1 MARWTVSVMMPRK
14 YPSRSPKATERGIL
28 RPGGKQMTYTA
39 PLADMR
45 FALREVAGLQQIAAL
60 PGYEH
65 ATDDTIDA
73 VLEEAAKLA
82 GNGLAPLNREGDK
95 AGAKLENGVVRTAPG
110 FAGLYK
116 EFVDGG
122 WNSLPFDPEFGG
134 QGMPWLLAAT
144 VQEMWQAANMG
155 FGLVLLLNQGA
166 IDAIHHHGSAEQKA
180 TFLPRMISG
189 EWTGTMNLTEP
200 QAGSDLAQLKTR
212 AARSG
217 DHYLVSGQK
226 IFITYGE
233 HDMAENIVHLVLART
248 PDAQAGVRG
257 ISLFIVPKF
266 LVGADGKPAK
276 RNDLRCVS
284 LEHKLGIHA
293 SPTCVM
299 SFGDDGGAVGY
310 LVGEEGRGLSYM
322 FTMMNNARLA
332 VGIQGLAIAERAYQQ
347 AAAFAKTRVQSK
359 DDASDKPQPVPIVHH
374 ADVRR
379 MLMTM
384 RAQIEAM
391 RALGYY
397 TAAGIDGALKHPDR
411 DSARK
416 IQDRV
421 DLLIPIVKAWFTDL
435 GNEIA
440 SLGVQIHGGMGFIEE
455 TGAAQHLRDARIL
468 PIYEGTNGIQARDL
482 VGRKVAKDGGETMLA
497 LVAEMRATAEE
508 MKASPGDDLAAIRGA
523 LQVAADALED
533 ATRWVAQSV
542 KADLVAALAGSVPFL
557 RLAGTA
563 LGGWLLARSA
573 LAAQGK
579 LAGRDGDPAFLE
591 AKVVTAR
598 FYAEVILPPALAQL
612 GPLKAAGRTVF
623 ALEESQL

>member
-1 MARWTVSVMMPRK
+1 
-14 YPSRSPKATERGIL
+14 
-28 RPGGKQMTYTA
+28 MTYTA

-45 FALREVAGLQQIAAL
+45 FALREVAGLGRIAGL

-65 ATDDTIDA
+65 ATDDTVDA

-82 GNGLAPLNREGDK
+82 GNGLAPLNRDGDK

-110 FAGLYK
+110 FVGIYK

-122 WNSLPFDPEFGG
+122 WNSLPFDPAFGG
-134 QGMPWLLAAT
+134 QGMPWLLATT

-166 IDAIHHHGSAEQKA
+166 IDAIHHHGSPEQKA
-180 TFLPRMISG
+180 TYLPKMISG

-200 QAGSDLAQLKTR
+200 QAGSDLGQLKTR
-212 AARSG
+212 AVRKG
-217 DHYLVSGQK
+217 DHYLIAGQK

-233 HDMAENIVHLVLART
+233 HDLTENIVHLVLART
-248 PDAQAGVRG
+248 PDAPSGVRG

-266 LVGADGKPAK
+266 LVGPDGKPGK

-322 FTMMNNARLA
+322 FTMMNNARLS

-347 AAAFAKTRVQSK
+347 AAAFARTRVQSK
-359 DDASDKPQPVPIVHH
+359 DDASPEPKSVPIVHH

-397 TAAGIDGALKHPDR
+397 TAAGIDGALKDPDKET
-411 DSARK
+411 ARRT
-416 IQDRV
+416 QDRV

-440 SLGVQIHGGMGFIEE
+440 SMGVQVHGGMGFIEE

-482 VGRKVAKDGGETMLA
+482 VGRKVAKDGGETMLG
-497 LVAEMRATAEE
+497 LVAEMRATADE
-508 MKASPGDDLAAIRGA
+508 MKSVPGDDIAVIRAAVV
-523 LQVAADALED
+523 VAADALED
-533 ATRWVAQSV
+533 ATKWVAQSV
-542 KADLVAALAGSVPFL
+542 KADLVMALAGSVPFL

-573 LAAQGK
+573 LVAQQR
-579 LAGRDGDPAFLE
+579 LAVRDGDPAFLE
-591 AKVVTAR
+591 AKLVTAR
-598 FYAEVILPPALAQL
+598 FYAEVVLPPALAQL

-623 ALEESQL
+623 VLTEEQF

>member
-1 MARWTVSVMMPRK
+1 
-14 YPSRSPKATERGIL
+14 
-28 RPGGKQMTYTA
+28 MTYTA

-45 FALREVAGLQQIAAL
+45 FALREVAGLSGVAAL

-95 AGAKLENGVVRTAPG
+95 VGAKLENGVVRTAPG
-110 FAGLYK
+110 FAAIYK
-116 EFVDGG
+116 EFVEGG

-134 QGMPWLLAAT
+134 QGMPWLLATT

-166 IDAIHHHGSAEQKA
+166 IDAIHHHGSDAQKA
-180 TFLPRMISG
+180 TYLPKMISG

-200 QAGSDLAQLKTR
+200 QAGSDLGQLKSR
-212 AARSG
+212 AVKNG
-217 DHYLVSGQK
+217 DHYLVTGQK

-248 PDAQAGVRG
+248 PDAPAGVRG
-257 ISLFIVPKF
+257 ISLFIVPKY
-266 LVGADGKPAK
+266 LANEDGTPGK

-322 FTMMNNARLA
+322 FTMMNNARLS

-347 AAAFAKTRVQSK
+347 AAAFARTRVQSK
-359 DDASDKPQPVPIVHH
+359 DDGSPKPASVAIVHH

-379 MLMTM
+379 MLMSM
-384 RAQIEAM
+384 RSQIEAM

-397 TAAGIDGALKHPDR
+397 TAAGIDGALKQPDKEAGR
-411 DSARK
+411 R

-440 SLGVQIHGGMGFIEE
+440 STGVQIHGGMGFIEE

-497 LVAEMRATAEE
+497 LVAEMRATAED
-508 MKASPGDDLAAIRGA
+508 MKAAPGDDIEAIRAGLVA
-523 LQVAADALED
+523 AADALED
-533 ATRWVAQSV
+533 ATKWVAQSV
-542 KADLVAALAGSVPFL
+542 KAELVNALAGSVPFL

-573 LAAQGK
+573 LVAQNK
-579 LAGRDGDPAFLE
+579 LAARDGDPAFLE
-591 AKVVTAR
+591 AKLVTAR

-623 ALEESQL
+623 VLAEEQF

>member
-1 MARWTVSVMMPRK
+1 
-14 YPSRSPKATERGIL
+14 
-28 RPGGKQMTYTA
+28 MTYSA
-39 PLADMR
+39 PLADIR
-45 FALREVAGLQQIAAL
+45 FALREVAGLAGVSAL

-65 ATDDTIDA
+65 ATDDTVDA

-82 GNGLAPLNREGDK
+82 GNGLAPLNRDGDK
-95 AGAKLENGVVRTAPG
+95 IGATLENGVVRTAPG
-110 FAGLYK
+110 FAGIYK
-116 EFVDGG
+116 EFVAGG

-134 QGMPWLLAAT
+134 QGMPWLLAT
-144 VQEMWQAANMG
+144 SVQEMWQAANMG

-166 IDAIHHHGSAEQKA
+166 IDAIHHHGSPEQRA
-180 TFLPRMISG
+180 TYLPRMISG

-200 QAGSDLAQLKTR
+200 QAGSDLGQLKSR
-212 AARSG
+212 AVREG
-217 DHYLVSGQK
+217 DHYLITGQK
-226 IFITYGE
+226 IFITYGD

-248 PDAQAGVRG
+248 PDAPAGVRG

-266 LVGADGKPAK
+266 LVGADGAPGK
-276 RNDLRCVS
+276 RNDLHCVS

-299 SFGDDGGAVGY
+299 SFGDDGGAVGH

-322 FTMMNNARLA
+322 FTMMNNARLS

-347 AAAFAKTRVQSK
+347 AAAFARTRVQSK
-359 DDASDKPQPVPIVHH
+359 DDGSPRPESVAIVHH

-397 TAAGIDGALKHPDR
+397 TAAGIDGALKHPDKEA
-411 DSARK
+411 ARK

-440 SLGVQIHGGMGFIEE
+440 STGVQIHGGMGFIEE

-497 LVAEMRATAEE
+497 LIAEMRALAEE
-508 MKASPGDDLAAIRGA
+508 MKAAPGDDLAAIRTA
-523 LQVAADALED
+523 VLASAEALED
-533 ATRWVAQSV
+533 ATKWVAQSV

-573 LAAQGK
+573 LVAQTK
-579 LAGRDGDPAFLE
+579 LATRDGDPAFLE
-591 AKVVTAR
+591 AKLITAR
-598 FYAEVILPPALAQL
+598 FYAEVVLPPALAQL

-623 ALEESQL
+623 ALKEDQF

>member
-1 MARWTVSVMMPRK
+1 
-14 YPSRSPKATERGIL
+14 
-28 RPGGKQMTYTA
+28 MTYTA

-45 FALREVAGLQQIAAL
+45 FALREVAGLSGVAAL

-73 VLEEAAKLA
+73 VLEEAGKLA

-95 AGAKLENGVVRTAPG
+95 VGARLENGVVRTAPG
-110 FAGLYK
+110 FAAIYK
-116 EFVDGG
+116 EFVEGG

-134 QGMPWLLAAT
+134 QGMPWLLATA

-166 IDAIHHHGSAEQKA
+166 IDAIHHHGSEEQKA
-180 TFLPRMISG
+180 IYLPRMISG

-200 QAGSDLAQLKTR
+200 QAGSDLGQLKSR
-212 AARSG
+212 AVKNG

-248 PDAQAGVRG
+248 PDAPAGVRG
-257 ISLFIVPKF
+257 ISLFIVPKY
-266 LVGADGKPAK
+266 LPGADGTPGK

-322 FTMMNNARLA
+322 FTMMNNARLS

-347 AAAFAKTRVQSK
+347 AAAFARSRVQSK
-359 DDASDKPQPVPIVHH
+359 DDGSAAPASVSIVHH

-379 MLMTM
+379 MLMSM

-397 TAAGIDGALKHPDR
+397 TAAGIDGALKQPDK
-411 DSARK
+411 AAGRK

-440 SLGVQIHGGMGFIEE
+440 STGVQIHGGMGFVEE

-497 LVAEMRATAEE
+497 LVAEMRVTAEE
-508 MKASPGDDLAAIRGA
+508 MKAAPGDDIEAIRAGLVA
-523 LQVAADALED
+523 AADALED

-542 KADLVAALAGSVPFL
+542 KTELVNALAGSVPFL

-573 LAAQGK
+573 LVAKARLGQ
-579 LAGRDGDPAFLE
+579 RDGDPAFLK
-591 AKVVTAR
+591 AKLVTAR
-598 FYAEVILPPALAQL
+598 FYAEVILPPALAEL

-623 ALEESQL
+623 ALTEEQF

>member
-1 MARWTVSVMMPRK
+1 
-14 YPSRSPKATERGIL
+14 
-28 RPGGKQMTYTA
+28 MTYTA

-45 FALREVAGLQQIAAL
+45 FALREVAELGRVAAL

-65 ATDDTIDA
+65 ATDDMIDA

-82 GNGLAPLNREGDK
+82 GQGLAPLNRDGDK
-95 AGAKLENGVVRTAPG
+95 VGAKLENGVVRTAPG
-110 FAGLYK
+110 FAAIYK
-116 EFVDGG
+116 EFVAGG

-134 QGMPWLLAAT
+134 QGMPWVLAAT

-166 IDAIHHHGSAEQKA
+166 IDAIHHHGSPEQKA
-180 TFLPRMISG
+180 KYLPKMISG

-200 QAGSDLAQLKTR
+200 QAGSDLGQLKSR
-212 AARSG
+212 AVREG
-217 DHYLVSGQK
+217 EHYRITGQK

-248 PDAQAGVRG
+248 PDAPAGVRG

-266 LVGADGKPAK
+266 LVGEDSKPGK
-276 RNDLRCVS
+276 RNDLKCVS

-322 FTMMNNARLA
+322 FTMMNNARLS

-347 AAAFAKTRVQSK
+347 AASFARTRVQSK
-359 DDASDKPQPVPIVHH
+359 DDGSPKPDPVSIVHH

-397 TAAGIDGALKHPDR
+397 TAAAIDGGLRHPDKEA
-411 DSARK
+411 ARK
-416 IQDRV
+416 TQDRA

-440 SLGVQIHGGMGFIEE
+440 SLGVQVHGGMGFIEE

-482 VGRKVAKDGGETMLA
+482 VGRKVTKDGGDTMLA
-497 LVAEMRATAEE
+497 LVAEMRALADA
-508 MKASPGDDLAAIRGA
+508 MKAAPGDDIAALRAG
-523 LQVAADALED
+523 VAAAAEALGE
-533 ATRWVAQSV
+533 ATKWIAETA
-542 KADLVAALAGSVPFL
+542 KGDLANALAGSVPFL

-563 LGGWLLARSA
+563 LGAWLLAKGAMVAEAR
-573 LAAQGK
+573 LAA
-579 LAGRDGDPAFLE
+579 REGDAAFNE
-591 AKVVTAR
+591 AKIVTAR

-612 GPLKAAGRTVF
+612 GPLKSAGGTVF
-623 ALEESQL
+623 ALKEEQF

>member
-1 MARWTVSVMMPRK
+1 
-14 YPSRSPKATERGIL
+14 
-28 RPGGKQMTYTA
+28 MTYTA

-45 FALREVAGLQQIAAL
+45 FALREIAGLARIAAL

-82 GNGLAPLNREGDK
+82 GNGLAPLNQEGDRV
-95 AGAKLENGVVRTAPG
+95 GARLENGVVRTPPG
-110 FAGLYK
+110 FAGIYK
-116 EFVDGG
+116 EFVAGG
-122 WNSLPFDPEFGG
+122 WNSLPFETEFGG
-134 QGMPWLLAAT
+134 QGMPWLLAT
-144 VQEMWQAANMG
+144 SVQEMWQSANMG

-166 IDAIHHHGSAEQKA
+166 IDAIQHHGSAEQKA
-180 TFLPRMISG
+180 AYLSKMISG
-189 EWTGTMNLTEP
+189 DWTGTMNLTEP
-200 QAGSDLAQLKTR
+200 QAGSDLGQLKSR
-212 AARSG
+212 AVRQDG
-217 DHYLVSGQK
+217 HHLITGQK

-248 PDAQAGVRG
+248 PDAPAGVRG

-266 LVGADGKPAK
+266 QVNADGSLGA

-299 SFGDDGGAVGY
+299 SFGDDGGAVGH

-332 VGIQGLAIAERAYQQ
+332 VGVQGLAIAERAYQQ
-347 AAAFAKTRVQSK
+347 AAAFARNRVQSK
-359 DDASDKPQPVPIVHH
+359 DDGIADPKPVSIVHH

-384 RAQIEAM
+384 RSQIEAM

-397 TAAGIDGALKHPDR
+397 TAAAIDGALKDPDAAAGKR
-411 DSARK
+411 M
-416 IQDRV
+416 QDRADV
-421 DLLIPIVKAWFTDL
+421 LIPIVKAWFTDL

-440 SLGVQIHGGMGFIEE
+440 SMAVQVHGGMGFIEE

-482 VGRKVAKDGGETMLA
+482 VGRKIARDGGEAMQA
-497 LVAEMRATAEE
+497 LVAEMRGLIDEL
-508 MKASPGDDLAAIRGA
+508 KSQPGDELAAIREGLEA
-523 LQVAADALED
+523 AADALAD
-533 ATRWVAQSV
+533 ATKWVAQSV
-542 KADLVAALAGSVPFL
+542 KADLVTALAGSAPFL

-563 LGGWLLARSA
+563 LGGWLLAKGA
-573 LAAQGK
+573 LVAQGK
-579 LAGRDGDPAFLE
+579 LATRDGDPAFLE
-591 AKVVTAR
+591 AKLVTAR
-598 FYAEVILPPALAQL
+598 FYAEVVLPPALAQL

-623 ALEESQL
+623 ALKEDQF

>member
-1 MARWTVSVMMPRK
+1 
-14 YPSRSPKATERGIL
+14 
-28 RPGGKQMTYTA
+28 MTYTA

-45 FALREVAGLQQIAAL
+45 FALREVAGLGKIASL

-95 AGAKLENGVVRTAPG
+95 VGAKLENGVVRTAPG
-110 FAGLYK
+110 FAGIYK
-116 EFVDGG
+116 EFVEGG

-166 IDAIHHHGSAEQKA
+166 IDAIHHHGSDAQKA
-180 TFLPRMISG
+180 QYLPKMISG

-200 QAGSDLAQLKTR
+200 QAGSDLGQLKSR
-212 AARSG
+212 AIKSG
-217 DHYLVSGQK
+217 DHYLVTGQK

-233 HDMAENIVHLVLART
+233 HDLTENIVHLVLART
-248 PDAQAGVRG
+248 PDAPAGVRG

-266 LVGADGKPAK
+266 LPDADGKPGK

-299 SFGDDGGAVGY
+299 SFGDDGGAVGH

-322 FTMMNNARLA
+322 FTMMNNARLS

-347 AAAFAKTRVQSK
+347 AAAFARSRVQSK
-359 DDASDKPQPVPIVHH
+359 DDGSPKPDSVSIVHH
-374 ADVRR
+374 PDVRR
-379 MLMTM
+379 MLMSM
-384 RAQIEAM
+384 RSQIEAM

-397 TAAGIDGALKHPDR
+397 TAAGIDGALRDPDKAA
-411 DSARK
+411 ARK
-416 IQDRV
+416 TQDRV

-440 SLGVQIHGGMGFIEE
+440 STGVQIHGGMGFIEE

-482 VGRKVAKDGGETMLA
+482 VGRKVTKDGGEAMLG
-497 LVAEMRATAEE
+497 LVAEMRALAAE
-508 MKASPGDDLAAIRGA
+508 MKKAPGDDLEAIAAGVTA
-523 LQVAADALED
+523 SADALED
-533 ATRWVAQSV
+533 ATKWVAQTA
-542 KADLVAALAGSVPFL
+542 KAELANALAGSVPFL

-563 LGGWLLARSA
+563 LGGWLLAKSA
-573 LAAQGK
+573 LVAQQK
-579 LAGRDGDPAFLE
+579 LAERDGDPAFLE
-591 AKVVTAR
+591 AKLITAR
-598 FYAEVILPPALAQL
+598 FYADVILPPALAQL

-623 ALEESQL
+623 ALREEQF

>member
-1 MARWTVSVMMPRK
+1 
-14 YPSRSPKATERGIL
+14 
-28 RPGGKQMTYTA
+28 MTYTA

-82 GNGLAPLNREGDK
+82 GNGLAPLNRDGDK

-110 FAGLYK
+110 FAGIYK
-116 EFVDGG
+116 EFVAGG
-122 WNSLPFDPEFGG
+122 WNSLPFDPEYGG

-144 VQEMWQAANMG
+144 VQEMWQAAHIG
-155 FGLVLLLNQGA
+155 RPSLVLLLNQGA
-166 IDAIHHHGSAEQKA
+166 IDAIHHHGSADQKT

-200 QAGSDLAQLKTR
+200 QAGSDLAQLKSR
-212 AARSG
+212 AVKNG
-217 DHYLVSGQK
+217 DHYLVTGQK

-248 PDAQAGVRG
+248 PDAPAGVRG

-266 LVGADGKPAK
+266 LVGADGKLAA

-299 SFGDDGGAVGY
+299 SFGDGGGAVGY

-322 FTMMNNARLA
+322 FTMMNNARLS

-359 DDASDKPQPVPIVHH
+359 DDGSDKPQPVSIVHH

-411 DSARK
+411 AAAKK

-440 SLGVQIHGGMGFIEE
+440 STGVQIHGGMGFIEE

-508 MKASPGDDLAAIRGA
+508 LKAAPGDDLAAIRIA
-523 LQVAADALED
+523 LEAAAAALED
-533 ATRWVAQSV
+533 ATKWVAQSV

-598 FYAEVILPPALAQL
+598 FYAEVILPPAVAQL

-623 ALEESQL
+623 ALSEAQL

>member
-1 MARWTVSVMMPRK
+1 
-14 YPSRSPKATERGIL
+14 
-28 RPGGKQMTYTA
+28 MTYTA

-45 FALREVAGLQQIAAL
+45 FALREVAGLSGVAAL

-73 VLEEAAKLA
+73 VLEEAGKLA

-95 AGAKLENGVVRTAPG
+95 VGARLENGVVRTAPG
-110 FAGLYK
+110 LAAIYK
-116 EFVDGG
+116 EFVEGG

-134 QGMPWLLAAT
+134 QGMPWLLATA

-166 IDAIHHHGSAEQKA
+166 IDAIHHHGSEEQKA
-180 TFLPRMISG
+180 AYLPKMISG

-200 QAGSDLAQLKTR
+200 QAGSDLGQLKSR
-212 AARSG
+212 AVKSG

-226 IFITYGE
+226 IYITYGE

-248 PDAQAGVRG
+248 PDAPAGVRG
-257 ISLFIVPKF
+257 ISLFIVPKY
-266 LVGADGKPAK
+266 LPDADGKPGK

-322 FTMMNNARLA
+322 FTMMNNARLS

-347 AAAFAKTRVQSK
+347 AAAFARTRVQSK
-359 DDASDKPQPVPIVHH
+359 DDGSAAPASVSIVHH

-379 MLMTM
+379 MLMSM

-397 TAAGIDGALKHPDR
+397 TAAGIDGALKQPDKAA
-411 DSARK
+411 SRK

-440 SLGVQIHGGMGFIEE
+440 STGVQIHGGMGFIED

-508 MKASPGDDLAAIRGA
+508 MKAAPGDDIEAIRTGLEA
-523 LQVAADALED
+523 AADALED
-533 ATRWVAQSV
+533 ATRWVAQAV
-542 KADLVAALAGSVPFL
+542 KTELVSALAGSVPFL

-573 LAAQGK
+573 LVAQTRLGQ
-579 LAGRDGDPAFLE
+579 RDGDPAFLE
-591 AKVVTAR
+591 AKLVTAR

-623 ALEESQL
+623 VLSEEQF

>member
-1 MARWTVSVMMPRK
+1 
-14 YPSRSPKATERGIL
+14 
-28 RPGGKQMTYTA
+28 MTYTA

-45 FALREVAGLQQIAAL
+45 FALRELAGLAGVAAL

-82 GNGLAPLNREGDK
+82 GNGLAPLNRDGDK
-95 AGAKLENGVVRTAPG
+95 IGATLENGVVRTAPG
-110 FAGLYK
+110 FAAIYK
-116 EFVDGG
+116 EFVEGG
-122 WNSLPFDPEFGG
+122 WNSLPFDPAFGG
-134 QGMPWLLAAT
+134 QGMPWLLATT

-166 IDAIHHHGSAEQKA
+166 IDAIHHHGSEAQKA
-180 TFLPRMISG
+180 AYLPKMISG

-200 QAGSDLAQLKTR
+200 QAGSDLGQLKSR
-212 AARSG
+212 AVKDG

-226 IFITYGE
+226 IYITYGE

-248 PDAQAGVRG
+248 PDAPAGVRG
-257 ISLFIVPKF
+257 ISLFIVPKY
-266 LVGADGKPAK
+266 LPDADGKPGK

-322 FTMMNNARLA
+322 FTMMNNARLS

-347 AAAFAKTRVQSK
+347 AAAFARSRVQSK
-359 DDASDKPQPVPIVHH
+359 DDGSTAPASVSIVHH

-379 MLMTM
+379 MLMSM

-397 TAAGIDGALKHPDR
+397 TAAGIDGALKQPDKAAGR
-411 DSARK
+411 R

-440 SLGVQIHGGMGFIEE
+440 STGVQIHGGMGFIED

-497 LVAEMRATAEE
+497 LVAEMRATAQE
-508 MKASPGDDLAAIRGA
+508 MKAAPGDDIEAIRTGLMA
-523 LQVAADALED
+523 AADALED
-533 ATRWVAQSV
+533 ATKWVAQSV
-542 KADLVAALAGSVPFL
+542 KAELVNALAGSVPFL
-557 RLAGTA
+557 HLAGTA
-563 LGGWLLARSA
+563 LGGWLLARGA
-573 LAAQGK
+573 LVAQTRLGQ
-579 LAGRDGDPAFLE
+579 RDGDPAFLE
-591 AKVVTAR
+591 AKLVTAR

-612 GPLKAAGRTVF
+612 GPLKAAGRTVV
-623 ALEESQL
+623 ALADEQF

>member
-1 MARWTVSVMMPRK
+1 M
-14 YPSRSPKATERGIL
+14 
-28 RPGGKQMTYTA
+28 
-39 PLADMR
+39 
-45 FALREVAGLQQIAAL
+45 
-60 PGYEH
+60 
-65 ATDDTIDA
+65 
-73 VLEEAAKLA
+73 
-82 GNGLAPLNREGDK
+82 
-95 AGAKLENGVVRTAPG
+95 
-110 FAGLYK
+110 
-116 EFVDGG
+116 
-122 WNSLPFDPEFGG
+122 
-134 QGMPWLLAAT
+134 
-144 VQEMWQAANMG
+144 
-155 FGLVLLLNQGA
+155 
-166 IDAIHHHGSAEQKA
+166 
-180 TFLPRMISG
+180 
-189 EWTGTMNLTEP
+189 
-200 QAGSDLAQLKTR
+200 
-212 AARSG
+212 
-217 DHYLVSGQK
+217 
-226 IFITYGE
+226 
-233 HDMAENIVHLVLART
+233 HLVLART
-248 PDAQAGVRG
+248 PDAPAGVRG

-266 LVGADGKPAK
+266 LAGADGAPGK

-310 LVGEEGRGLSYM
+310 LVGEEGRGLAYM
-322 FTMMNNARLA
+322 FTMMNNARLS

-347 AAAFAKTRVQSK
+347 AAAFARTRVQSK
-359 DDASDKPQPVPIVHH
+359 DDGSAKPESVSIVHH

-397 TAAGIDGALKHPDR
+397 TAAGIDGALKHPDKET
-411 DSARK
+411 ARK
-416 IQDRV
+416 TQDRV

-440 SLGVQIHGGMGFIEE
+440 STGVQIHGGMGFIEE

-497 LVAEMRATAEE
+497 LVAEMRALADE
-508 MKASPGDDLAAIRGA
+508 MKAAPGDDLAAIRAGVLA
-523 LQVAADALED
+523 SADALED
-533 ATRWVAQSV
+533 ATKWVAQSV
-542 KADLVAALAGSVPFL
+542 KADLVTALAGSVPFL

-573 LAAQGK
+573 LVAQTR
-579 LAGRDGDPAFLE
+579 LATRDGDPAFLE
-591 AKVVTAR
+591 AKLITAR

-623 ALEESQL
+623 ALKEDQF

>member
-1 MARWTVSVMMPRK
+1 
-14 YPSRSPKATERGIL
+14 
-28 RPGGKQMTYTA
+28 MTYTA

-45 FALREVAGLQQIAAL
+45 FALREVAGLDKVALL

-73 VLEEAAKLA
+73 VLEEAARLA
-82 GNGLAPLNREGDK
+82 GTGLAPLNREGDK
-95 AGAKLENGVVRTAPG
+95 AGARLENGVVRIAPG
-110 FAGLYK
+110 FTEIYK
-116 EFVDGG
+116 EFVQGG

-134 QGMPWLLAAT
+134 QGMPWLLATT

-166 IDAIHHHGSAEQKA
+166 IDAIHHHGSPQQKA
-180 TFLPRMISG
+180 TYLPKMISG

-200 QAGSDLAQLKTR
+200 QAGSDLAQLKSR
-212 AARSG
+212 AVKKD
-217 DHYLVSGQK
+217 DHYLISGQK

-233 HDMAENIVHLVLART
+233 HDLTENIVHLVLART
-248 PDAQAGVRG
+248 PDAPPGVRG

-266 LVGADGKPAK
+266 LPTDDGKPGK

-322 FTMMNNARLA
+322 FTMMNNARLS

-359 DDASDKPQPVPIVHH
+359 DDGNAQPQPVSIVHH

-379 MLMTM
+379 MLMSM

-397 TAAGIDGALKHPDR
+397 TAAGIDGALRHPDK
-411 DSARK
+411 DAARK
-416 IQDRV
+416 TQDRV

-440 SLGVQIHGGMGFIEE
+440 STGVQIHGGMGFIEE

-482 VGRKVAKDGGETMLA
+482 VGRKVTKDGGETMLG
-497 LVAEMRATAEE
+497 LVAEMRALAAELKTA
-508 MKASPGDDLAAIRGA
+508 PGDDLAAICAG
-523 LQVAADALED
+523 VAAGADALED
-533 ATRWVAQSV
+533 ATIWVAQT
-542 KADLVAALAGSVPFL
+542 ARAELTNALAGSVPFL

-563 LGGWLLARSA
+563 LGGWLLAKSA
-573 LAAQGK
+573 LVAQGRM
-579 LAGRDGDPAFLE
+579 AQRDGDPAFLE
-591 AKVVTAR
+591 AKIVTAR

-623 ALEESQL
+623 ALPEEQL

>member
-1 MARWTVSVMMPRK
+1 
-14 YPSRSPKATERGIL
+14 
-28 RPGGKQMTYTA
+28 MTYTA

-45 FALREVAGLQQIAAL
+45 FALREVAGLGKIASL

-82 GNGLAPLNREGDK
+82 GNGLAPLNRDGDK
-95 AGAKLENGVVRTAPG
+95 VGAKLENGVVRTAPG
-110 FAGLYK
+110 FTGIYK
-116 EFVDGG
+116 EFVEGG

-166 IDAIHHHGSAEQKA
+166 IDAIHHHGSDAQKA
-180 TFLPRMISG
+180 AYLPKMISG

-200 QAGSDLAQLKTR
+200 QAGSDLGQLKSR
-212 AARSG
+212 AVRNG

-233 HDMAENIVHLVLART
+233 HDLTENIVHLVLART
-248 PDAQAGVRG
+248 PDAPAGVRG

-266 LVGADGKPAK
+266 LLGADGKLAA

-322 FTMMNNARLA
+322 FTMMNNARLS

-347 AAAFAKTRVQSK
+347 AVAFAKQRVQSK
-359 DDASDKPQPVPIVHH
+359 DDGSPNPAPVSIIHH
-374 ADVRR
+374 PDVRR
-379 MLMTM
+379 MLMSM

-397 TAAGIDGALKHPDR
+397 TAAGIDGALRTPDKE
-411 DSARK
+411 AGRK

-440 SLGVQIHGGMGFIEE
+440 STGVQIHGGMGFIEE

-482 VGRKVAKDGGETMLA
+482 VGRKVTKDGGETMLA
-497 LVAEMRATAEE
+497 LVAEMRALATEMTA
-508 MKASPGDDLAAIRGA
+508 APGDDLAAIAAGVTA
-523 LQVAADALED
+523 AADALED
-533 ATRWVAQSV
+533 ATRWVAQSA
-542 KADLVAALAGSVPFL
+542 KANLADALAGSVPFL

-573 LAAQGK
+573 LVAQHK
-579 LAGRDGDPAFLE
+579 LASRDGDPAFLE
-591 AKVVTAR
+591 AKLITAR

-623 ALEESQL
+623 ALTEEQF

>member
-1 MARWTVSVMMPRK
+1 
-14 YPSRSPKATERGIL
+14 
-28 RPGGKQMTYTA
+28 MTYTA

-45 FALREVAGLQQIAAL
+45 FALREVAGLGRVAGL

-65 ATDDTIDA
+65 ATDDTVDA
-73 VLEEAAKLA
+73 VLEEAARLA
-82 GNGLAPLNREGDK
+82 GNGLAPLNRDGDK
-95 AGAKLENGVVRTAPG
+95 VGATLENGVVRTAPG
-110 FAGLYK
+110 FAAIYK
-116 EFVDGG
+116 EFVAGG

-134 QGMPWLLAAT
+134 QGMPWLLATT

-166 IDAIHHHGSAEQKA
+166 IDAIHHHGSPAQKA
-180 TFLPRMISG
+180 QYLPKMISG
-189 EWTGTMNLTEP
+189 DWTGTMNLTEP
-200 QAGSDLAQLKTR
+200 QAGSDLGQLKSR
-212 AARSG
+212 AVREG
-217 DHYLVSGQK
+217 DHYKVTGQK

-248 PDAQAGVRG
+248 PDAPAGVRG

-266 LVGADGKPAK
+266 LPNEDGTPGK
-276 RNDLRCVS
+276 RNDLKCVS

-299 SFGDDGGAVGY
+299 SFGDDGGAIGY

-322 FTMMNNARLA
+322 FTMMNNARLS

-347 AAAFAKTRVQSK
+347 AASFARTRVQSK
-359 DDASDKPQPVPIVHH
+359 DDGKPNPVPVSIVHH
-374 ADVRR
+374 PDVRR
-379 MLMTM
+379 MLMSM

-397 TAAGIDGALKHPDR
+397 TAAGIDGALRHPDKEA
-411 DSARK
+411 ARK
-416 IQDRV
+416 TQDRV

-440 SLGVQIHGGMGFIEE
+440 STGVQIHGGMGFIEE

-482 VGRKVAKDGGETMLA
+482 VGRKVAKDGGETMLG
-497 LVAEMRATAEE
+497 LVAEMRALAGEL
-508 MKASPGDDLAAIRGA
+508 KAAPGDDMEAIRDGVLA
-523 LQVAADALED
+523 SAEALEE
-533 ATRWVAQSV
+533 ATIWVAQSV
-542 KADLVAALAGSVPFL
+542 KAELVTALAGSVPFL

-573 LAAQGK
+573 LVAQNR
-579 LAGRDGDPAFLE
+579 LATRDGDPAFME
-591 AKVVTAR
+591 AKLITAR

-612 GPLKAAGRTVF
+612 GPLQAAGRTVF
-623 ALEESQL
+623 ALREEQF

>member
-1 MARWTVSVMMPRK
+1 
-14 YPSRSPKATERGIL
+14 
-28 RPGGKQMTYTA
+28 MTYIA

-45 FALREVAGLQQIAAL
+45 FALREIAGLARVAAL

-82 GNGLAPLNREGDK
+82 GNGLAPLNQEGDRV
-95 AGAKLENGVVRTAPG
+95 GARLENGVVRTPPG
-110 FAGLYK
+110 FAGIYK
-116 EFVDGG
+116 EFVAGG
-122 WNSLPFDPEFGG
+122 WNSLPFETEFGG
-134 QGMPWLLAAT
+134 QGMPWLLAT
-144 VQEMWQAANMG
+144 SVQEMWQSANMG

-166 IDAIHHHGSAEQKA
+166 IDAIQHHGSAEQKA
-180 TFLPRMISG
+180 AYLSKMISG
-189 EWTGTMNLTEP
+189 DWTGTMNLTEP
-200 QAGSDLAQLKTR
+200 QAGSDLGQLKSR
-212 AARSG
+212 AVRQDG
-217 DHYLVSGQK
+217 HYLVTGQK

-248 PDAQAGVRG
+248 PDAPAGVRG

-266 LVGADGKPAK
+266 QVNADGSLGA

-299 SFGDDGGAVGY
+299 SFGDDGGAVGH

-332 VGIQGLAIAERAYQQ
+332 VGVQGLAIAERAYQQ
-347 AAAFAKTRVQSK
+347 AAAFARNRVQSK
-359 DDASDKPQPVPIVHH
+359 DDGNADPKPVSIVHH

-384 RAQIEAM
+384 RSQIEAM

-397 TAAGIDGALKHPDR
+397 TAAAIDGALKDPDAAAGKR
-411 DSARK
+411 MQERA
-416 IQDRV
+416 
-421 DLLIPIVKAWFTDL
+421 DLLIPIIKAWFTDL

-440 SLGVQIHGGMGFIEE
+440 SMAVQVHGGMGFIEE

-482 VGRKVAKDGGETMLA
+482 VGRKIARDGGEAMQA
-497 LVAEMRATAEE
+497 LVAEMRGLADEL
-508 MKASPGDDLAAIRGA
+508 KSQPGDDLAAIREGLEA
-523 LQVAADALED
+523 AADALAD
-533 ATRWVAQSV
+533 ATKWVAQSV
-542 KADLVAALAGSVPFL
+542 KADLVTALAGSAPFL

-563 LGGWLLARSA
+563 LGGWLLAKGA
-573 LAAQGK
+573 LVAQGK
-579 LAGRDGDPAFLE
+579 LATRDGDPAFLE
-591 AKVVTAR
+591 AKLVTAR
-598 FYAEVILPPALAQL
+598 FYAEVVLPPALAQL

-623 ALEESQL
+623 ALKEDQF

>member
-1 MARWTVSVMMPRK
+1 
-14 YPSRSPKATERGIL
+14 
-28 RPGGKQMTYTA
+28 MTYTA

-45 FALREVAGLQQIAAL
+45 FALREVAGLTRVSAL
-60 PGYEH
+60 PGYEL
-65 ATDDTIDA
+65 ATDDTVDA

-82 GNGLAPLNREGDK
+82 GNGLAPLNRDGDK
-95 AGAKLENGVVRTAPG
+95 IGAKLENGVVRTAPG
-110 FAGLYK
+110 FAGIYK
-116 EFVDGG
+116 EFVAGG

-134 QGMPWLLAAT
+134 QGMPWLLAT
-144 VQEMWQAANMG
+144 SVQEMWQAANMG

-166 IDAIHHHGSAEQKA
+166 IDAIHHHGSPEQR
-180 TFLPRMISG
+180 TTYLPKMISG

-200 QAGSDLAQLKTR
+200 QAGSDLGQLKSR
-212 AARSG
+212 AVRDG
-217 DHYLVSGQK
+217 DHYLVTGQK

-233 HDMAENIVHLVLART
+233 HDLAENIVHLVLART
-248 PDAQAGVRG
+248 PDAPAGVRG

-266 LVGADGKPAK
+266 LVGADGVPGK

-322 FTMMNNARLA
+322 FTMMNNARLS

-347 AAAFAKTRVQSK
+347 AAAFARTRVQSK
-359 DDASDKPQPVPIVHH
+359 DDGSPKAEPVAIVHH

-397 TAAGIDGALKHPDR
+397 TAAGIDGSLKHPDR
-411 DSARK
+411 ETARK
-416 IQDRV
+416 TQDRV

-440 SLGVQIHGGMGFIEE
+440 STGVQIHGGMGFIEE

-482 VGRKVAKDGGETMLA
+482 VGRKIAKDGGETMLA
-497 LVAEMRATAEE
+497 LVAEMRALADE
-508 MKASPGDDLAAIRGA
+508 MKAAPGDDLAAIRDA
-523 LQVAADALED
+523 TVASAAALED

-573 LAAQGK
+573 LVAQTK
-579 LAGRDGDPAFLE
+579 LAAREGDPAFLE
-591 AKVVTAR
+591 AKLITAR
-598 FYAEVILPPALAQL
+598 FYAEVVLPPALAQL

-623 ALEESQL
+623 ALKEDQF

>member
-1 MARWTVSVMMPRK
+1 
-14 YPSRSPKATERGIL
+14 
-28 RPGGKQMTYTA
+28 MTYTA

-45 FALREVAGLQQIAAL
+45 FALRELAGLQQVAAL

-65 ATDDTIDA
+65 ATDDTVDA

-95 AGAKLENGVVRTAPG
+95 VGAKLENGVVRTAPG
-110 FAGLYK
+110 FAAIYK
-116 EFVDGG
+116 EFVSGG

-180 TFLPRMISG
+180 AYLPKMISG

-200 QAGSDLAQLKTR
+200 QAGSDLGQLKSR
-212 AARSG
+212 AVKNG
-217 DHYLVSGQK
+217 DHYLVTGQK

-233 HDMAENIVHLVLART
+233 HDLAENIVHLVLART
-248 PDAQAGVRG
+248 PDANPG
-257 ISLFIVPKF
+257 
-266 LVGADGKPAK
+266 K
-276 RNDLRCVS
+276 RNDLHCVS

-322 FTMMNNARLA
+322 FTMMNNARLS

-347 AAAFAKTRVQSK
+347 AASFAKTRVQSK
-359 DDASDKPQPVPIVHH
+359 DDGSPKPEPVSIIHH

-397 TAAGIDGALKHPDR
+397 TAAGIDGALKHPDKET
-411 DSARK
+411 ARK
-416 IQDRV
+416 TQDRV

-440 SLGVQIHGGMGFIEE
+440 STGVQVHGGMGFIEE

-497 LVAEMRATAEE
+497 LVAEMRALAEE
-508 MKASPGDDLAAIRGA
+508 MMAAPGDDLAAIRTSVLA
-523 LQVAADALED
+523 AADALED
-533 ATRWVAQSV
+533 ATTWVAQSV
-542 KADLVAALAGSVPFL
+542 KADLARALAGSVPFL

-563 LGGWLLARSA
+563 LGGWLLARGA
-573 LAAQGK
+573 LVAQTR
-579 LAGRDGDPAFLE
+579 LASRDGDPAFLE
-591 AKVVTAR
+591 AKLITAR
-598 FYAEVILPPALAQL
+598 FYAEVVLPPALAEL

-623 ALEESQL
+623 ALTEAQL